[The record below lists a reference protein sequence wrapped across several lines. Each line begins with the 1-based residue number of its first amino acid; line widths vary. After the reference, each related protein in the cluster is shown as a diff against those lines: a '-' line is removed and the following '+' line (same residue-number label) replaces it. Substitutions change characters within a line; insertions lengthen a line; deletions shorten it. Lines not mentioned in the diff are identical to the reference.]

1 MKILPFLI
9 LPTILFIAS
18 CIPDIPEPVEGCTDV
33 ASLNYN
39 PAAEINNG
47 TCQYVSDL
55 YAGVYLVSDTSYY
68 FDPGTQQTVNYTSQY
83 TFSITKFGNN
93 SVTVSSFSSCNTL
106 SADVSETLL
115 SFVNVGSCN
124 ISNIVVRRVGEDL
137 KFNYESFGGI
147 NIYTRGT
154 ARKQ

>member
-1 MKILPFLI
+1 MRILPFLI
-9 LPTILFIAS
+9 LSTILFIAS

-39 PAAEINNG
+39 PDAEINNG

-55 YAGVYLVSDTSYY
+55 YAGVYLVADTSYY

-83 TFSITKFGNN
+83 TFSITKFGNE
-93 SVTVSSFSSCNTL
+93 SVNVSAFGGCNILT
-106 SADVSETLL
+106 ADVSETLL
-115 SFVNVGSCN
+115 SFKNMINCN
-124 ISNIVVRRVGEDL
+124 LQNIVVRRINEEL
-137 KFNYESFGGI
+137 KFTYEEFAGV
-147 NIYTRGT
+147 NRYTRGT